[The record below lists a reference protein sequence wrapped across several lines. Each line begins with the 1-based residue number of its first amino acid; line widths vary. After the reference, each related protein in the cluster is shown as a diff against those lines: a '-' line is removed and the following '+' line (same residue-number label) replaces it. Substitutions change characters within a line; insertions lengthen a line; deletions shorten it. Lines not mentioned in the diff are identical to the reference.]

1 MAARRL
7 SFAALALTCFTSGA
21 LSVAQDPPLVGTES
35 MIAIRDGVRLYTQ
48 IYTPKQRPSTMLRA
62 VPSEVEGR
70 TEPLPI
76 ILLRTP
82 YGTGTLNPTRVATA
96 LAHLLADGYIIV
108 QQDIRG
114 RFKSEGAFVM

>member
-7 SFAALALTCFTSGA
+7 SFVALALAGFTAGA
-21 LSVAQDPPLVGTES
+21 VNVAQESPLSGIES
-35 MIAIRDGVRLYTQ
+35 MIAMRDGVRLYTQ
-48 IYTPKQRPSTMLRA
+48 IYTPKQRPSTTLRAVPSEVEGRPSTMLRA

-70 TEPLPI
+70 TEPLPT

-96 LAHLLADGYIIV
+96 LAHLLA
-108 QQDIRG
+108 
-114 RFKSEGAFVM
+114 